1 MISKF
6 RLLLTFLCSC
16 TAFITTYGAVSD
28 TIISF
33 VNFYPG
39 PDIYE
44 LEGHSVL
51 RIQLPDN
58 DIAISY
64 GTYDFEQPNFVYR
77 FVKGET
83 DYWVTAVPWQYMAD
97 NYCRQGRRI
106 VSHRLDL
113 TAGQK
118 QCLINLLTENLR
130 PDNRTY
136 RYNYVK
142 DNCATRPLRI
152 VELALGDSIK
162 FQTTEAPE
170 PGTQTFRSV
179 MRHYHHNYPWYQFG
193 IDLALGSG
201 IDYPLTERE
210 KSFAPVILDRQLY
223 GATIGGKKL
232 VDSISIIN
240 DVHPENAILDPTPWY
255 ASPLFISL
263 IVMMIAILMTV
274 RDIRRHKVARW
285 VDAVLFGFFGLAG
298 CVITF
303 LIFISVHEATSPNIL
318 LLWLNPLCFIP
329 TVFIW
334 INRCK
339 LIIFSY
345 QIVNFVALMV
355 LLTLSAAGVQS
366 LNYAFYPL
374 ILADMV
380 RSISYIHLNIKLIK
394 CHE

>member
-1 MISKF
+1 
-6 RLLLTFLCSC
+6 
-16 TAFITTYGAVSD
+16 
-28 TIISF
+28 
-33 VNFYPG
+33 
-39 PDIYE
+39 
-44 LEGHSVL
+44 
-51 RIQLPDN
+51 
-58 DIAISY
+58 
-64 GTYDFEQPNFVYR
+64 
-77 FVKGET
+77 
-83 DYWVTAVPWQYMAD
+83 
-97 NYCRQGRRI
+97 
-106 VSHRLDL
+106 
-113 TAGQK
+113 
-118 QCLINLLTENLR
+118 
-130 PDNRTY
+130 
-136 RYNYVK
+136 
-142 DNCATRPLRI
+142 
-152 VELALGDSIK
+152 
-162 FQTTEAPE
+162 
-170 PGTQTFRSV
+170 
-179 MRHYHHNYPWYQFG
+179 
-193 IDLALGSG
+193 
-201 IDYPLTERE
+201 
-210 KSFAPVILDRQLY
+210 
-223 GATIGGKKL
+223 
-232 VDSISIIN
+232 
-240 DVHPENAILDPTPWY
+240 
-255 ASPLFISL
+255 
-263 IVMMIAILMTV
+263 MMIAILMTV